1 MHSQTLVPK
10 YISYIKFTLKGDFE
24 NFYRCDE
31 SEKNEQRKRQKKK
44 KLPFD
49 KSGNDGSGEQRG
61 L

>member
-1 MHSQTLVPK
+1 MK
-10 YISYIKFTLKGDFE
+10 AKKM
-24 NFYRCDE
+24 NKE
-31 SEKNEQRKRQKKK
+31 SDKKKK